1 MLWTFRLSW
10 LPLLVVLAGFCCG
23 STLFAAEDTLD
34 PASAKPDEKS
44 DILWYDVRS
53 LNLEGKGWSDTK
65 AFYDR
70 FPAKAEGKV
79 RPDVWNLSRHSAG
92 LATRFV
98 TDAQTIQA
106 RWTLTSKR
114 LEMPHMPSTGV
125 SGLDLYVKGEN
136 GKFRWLANKSPSGET
151 TSLVLASA
159 IPQGKHEFL
168 FYLPLYNGVTSVE
181 IGIPKTNFLAKA
193 PAYDEAHAKPVV
205 FYGTSICQGGCA
217 SRPGMVHTAILGRW
231 LQRPVINLGFSGN
244 GRMEKEVAELMAELD
259 PACFVIDCLPNIGAK
274 EVEERTATLV
284 KILREAHPKTP
295 ILLVEDRNYTDSFFN
310 SGKRERNETNQA
322 ALKKEFEKLKAA
334 GVEGL
339 HYLEGKDLL
348 GDDGEGTVD
357 SSHPTDLGFMRQA
370 EAFYKVLATI
380 LK

>member
-1 MLWTFRLSW
+1 MPSRIYW
-10 LPLLVVLAGFCCG
+10 LFFSSVILFGLLGM
-23 STLFAAEDTLD
+23 STAPAADDVLD
-34 PASAKPDEKS
+34 PASAKVDEKLG
-44 DILWYDVRS
+44 ILWYDVK
-53 LNLEGKGWSDTK
+53 NLDVEGKGWTETK

-92 LATRFV
+92 LAARFI
-98 TDAQTIQA
+98 TDAPTIHA

-159 IPQGKHEFL
+159 MPPGNHEFL
-168 FYLPLYNGVTSVE
+168 LYLPLYNGVTSVE
-181 IGIPKTNFLAKA
+181 IGIPKANSLAKG
-193 PAYDEAHAKPVV
+193 PAYDTAHARSVV

-259 PACFVIDCLPNIGAK
+259 PACYVIDCLPNIGAK
-274 EVEERTATLV
+274 EVEERTAALV
-284 KILREAHPKTP
+284 KILRAAHPNTP

-310 SGKRERNETNQA
+310 AGKRERNDTNQA

-334 GVEGL
+334 GVEQL
-339 HYLEGKDLL
+339 YYLEGKDLL

-370 EAFYKVLATI
+370 EAFHKVLNDI

>member
-1 MLWTFRLSW
+1 MQMQLRRI
-10 LPLLVVLAGFCCG
+10 LAFIAIVAV
-23 STLFAAEDTLD
+23 STLAAQADDVLD
-34 PASAKPDEKS
+34 PSSAKPDEKA
-44 DILWYDVRS
+44 DILWYDVKN
-53 LNLEGKGWSDTK
+53 LDLEGKGWTETK
-65 AFYDR
+65 AYYDR

-79 RPDVWNLSRHSAG
+79 RPEVWSLSRNSAG
-92 LATRFV
+92 LAARFV
-98 TDAQTIQA
+98 TDAQTIHA

-125 SGLDLYVKGEN
+125 SGLDLYVKGES

-168 FYLPLYNGVTSVE
+168 LYLPLYNGVTSVE
-181 IGIPKTNFLAKA
+181 IGVPKGSSLAKG
-193 PAYDEAHAKPVV
+193 PKYGKAHAKPVV

-244 GRMEKEVAELMAELD
+244 GRMEKEVAELMTELD
-259 PACFVIDCLPNIGAK
+259 PACYVIDCLPNIGAK
-274 EVEERTATLV
+274 EVEERTGTLV
-284 KILREAHPKTP
+284 KILREARPKTP
-295 ILLVEDRNYTDSFFN
+295 ILLVEDRNYNDSFFN
-310 SGKRERNETNQA
+310 SGKRERNETNHS
-322 ALKKEFEKLKAA
+322 ALRKEFEKLKAG
-334 GVEGL
+334 GVEQL
-339 HYLEGKDLL
+339 YYLEGKNLL
-348 GDDGEGTVD
+348 GDDNEGTVD

-370 EAFYKVLATI
+370 EAFYKVLSGI

>member
-1 MLWTFRLSW
+1 MTRINSCQLF
-10 LPLLVVLAGFCCG
+10 VVLVLLGAACCP
-23 STLFAAEDTLD
+23 AADDVLD
-34 PASAKPDEKS
+34 PAGAKPDEKG
-44 DILWYDVRS
+44 DILWYDVKS
-53 LNLEGKGWSDTK
+53 LQLEGKGWSETK
-65 AFYDR
+65 AHYDR

-79 RPDVWNLSRHSAG
+79 RPEVWSLSRNSAG

-98 TDAQTIQA
+98 TDAQTIHA

-125 SGLDLYVKGEN
+125 SGLDLYVKDEQ

-151 TSLVLASA
+151 TSLVLANS
-159 IPQGKHEFL
+159 IPPGKHEFL
-168 FYLPLYNGVTSVE
+168 LYLPLYNGVTSVE
-181 IGIPKTNFLAKA
+181 IGIPKASSIA
-193 PAYDEAHAKPVV
+193 RGPVYDGAHTRPVV

-244 GRMEKEVAELMAELD
+244 GRMEREVAELMGELD
-259 PACFVIDCLPNIGAK
+259 PACYVIDCLPNIGAK
-274 EVEERTATLV
+274 EVEERTGTLV
-284 KILREAHPKTP
+284 KILRAAHPKTP
-295 ILLVEDRNYTDSFFN
+295 ILLVEDRNYSDSFFN

-322 ALKKEFEKLKAA
+322 ALKKEFEKLRAA
-334 GVEGL
+334 GVEQL
-339 HYLEGKDLL
+339 YYLEGKDLL
-348 GDDGEGTVD
+348 GDDNEGTVD

-370 EAFYKVLATI
+370 EAFYKVLEPI